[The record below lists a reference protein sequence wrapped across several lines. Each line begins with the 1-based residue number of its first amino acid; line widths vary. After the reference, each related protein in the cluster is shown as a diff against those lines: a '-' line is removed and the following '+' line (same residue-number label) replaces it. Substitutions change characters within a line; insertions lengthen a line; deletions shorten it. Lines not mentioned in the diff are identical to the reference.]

1 MSYTIVTDSS
11 CNLPEALI
19 ERYGIEVLPLR
30 FMSEGKEYV
39 SFLKGKVTDLAA
51 FYTMMRDGKVFTTSL
66 PNQQLSTDIIRTEFE
81 RGNDILY
88 IGFSSK
94 LSGTYEA
101 TAALL
106 DEIGAA
112 YPDRRHTAV
121 DTRGASLGEG
131 LLVLYAARKREL
143 GHSLDEVAA
152 WLDDARFRLAHWF
165 TVDDLMYLYRGG
177 RVSRPAATAAAFLSI
192 KPVLHMDDAG
202 ALVPVE
208 KVRGRRRS
216 VKALFDHLK
225 KSWDAEFGP
234 QTVAISHGDCM
245 KDAQELA
252 QMIRDDRA
260 LEVEDVIVNYVDPV
274 IGAHSGPG
282 TLALFYMA
290 KSRD

>member
-1 MSYTIVTDSS
+1 MPYTIVTDSS
-11 CNLPEALI
+11 CNLPEDLI
-19 ERYGIEVLPLR
+19 EQYGIEVLPLR
-30 FMSEGKEYV
+30 FESEGKEFV
-39 SFLKGKVTDLAA
+39 SFLKGKTTDLAA

-66 PNQQLSTDIIRTEFE
+66 PNQQLSSDLIESEFE

-106 DEIGAA
+106 AEIGAR
-112 YPDRRHTAV
+112 YPQRRSVAV

-131 LLVLYAARKREL
+131 LLVLYAARKKEL
-143 GHSLDEVAA
+143 GQSLDQVGD
-152 WLDDARFRLAHWF
+152 WLKDARFHMAHWF

-177 RVSRPAATAAAFLSI
+177 RVSRPAAAAATFLSI

-216 VKALFDHLK
+216 VKALFEHLK
-225 KSWDAEFGP
+225 KSWSPDFGP

-252 QMIRDDRA
+252 QMIRSDRSI
-260 LEVEDVIVNYVDPV
+260 EVEDVIVNYVDPV

-282 TLALFYMA
+282 TLALFYLA
-290 KSRD
+290 TSRD

>member
-106 DEIGAA
+106 DEIGPPTPTAA
-112 YPDRRHTAV
+112 TQPS
-121 DTRGASLGEG
+121 TRA
-131 LLVLYAARKREL
+131 
-143 GHSLDEVAA
+143 GHRSAKGCSYS
-152 WLDDARFRLAHWF
+152 
-165 TVDDLMYLYRGG
+165 T
-177 RVSRPAATAAAFLSI
+177 RPASASWAIRSTRWPHGLTTRASAWPTGS
-192 KPVLHMDDAG
+192 PSTTSCTSTGAG
-202 ALVPVE
+202 A
-208 KVRGRRRS
+208 
-216 VKALFDHLK
+216 
-225 KSWDAEFGP
+225 
-234 QTVAISHGDCM
+234 
-245 KDAQELA
+245 
-252 QMIRDDRA
+252 
-260 LEVEDVIVNYVDPV
+260 
-274 IGAHSGPG
+274 
-282 TLALFYMA
+282 
-290 KSRD
+290 